1 MKENNLSEKAAE
13 EEDGGRGG
21 GEEESACWVSRT
33 LQHVI
38 SVETDKETLTMI
50 NQHPANLNIFNSE
63 RHIEHNQHLSDHQN
77 LSPRRSKHKQISKQL
92 SNLKRRMEQL
102 ENNFVER
109 AGYRPSQAD
118 KMTDPEMLCLATE
131 QNRLK
136 KEIRNLKE
144 NVEMKEG
151 EKSKR
156 RETNNRNIDDIQ
168 QSLSGIEKKL
178 EENRNLKARPSDLDL
193 MSIEQIIDEKL
204 DIQTLL
210 LDFERIHG
218 HPETK
223 EEKEAMK
230 ELYERYRALKM
241 IVRRSQSARS
251 RQVSSDLVSIPE
263 DESLP
268 LTLASP
274 PHRIVLSLS
283 SLCHSQA
290 SSSLTSSLSVS
301 KHDMDLPNMER
312 ADREDQ
318 NWQSLPRSVLI
329 ITDNILPSY
338 INICSGRD

>member
-1 MKENNLSEKAAE
+1 M
-13 EEDGGRGG
+13 
-21 GEEESACWVSRT
+21 
-33 LQHVI
+33 
-38 SVETDKETLTMI
+38 
-50 NQHPANLNIFNSE
+50 F
-63 RHIEHNQHLSDHQN
+63 
-77 LSPRRSKHKQISKQL
+77 
-92 SNLKRRMEQL
+92 
-102 ENNFVER
+102 
-109 AGYRPSQAD
+109 
-118 KMTDPEMLCLATE
+118 CLVTE

-144 NVEMKEG
+144 NVEMKES
-151 EKSKR
+151 EKNKR
-156 RETNNRNIDDIQ
+156 RENNNRNIDDIQ
-168 QSLSGIEKKL
+168 ESLSGIEKKL

-318 NWQSLPRSVLI
+318 NWQSLPRSVLVF
-329 ITDNILPSY
+329 TNNILYSY

>member
-1 MKENNLSEKAAE
+1 
-13 EEDGGRGG
+13 
-21 GEEESACWVSRT
+21 
-33 LQHVI
+33 
-38 SVETDKETLTMI
+38 
-50 NQHPANLNIFNSE
+50 
-63 RHIEHNQHLSDHQN
+63 
-77 LSPRRSKHKQISKQL
+77 
-92 SNLKRRMEQL
+92 
-102 ENNFVER
+102 
-109 AGYRPSQAD
+109 
-118 KMTDPEMLCLATE
+118 MTDPEMLCLATE

-241 IVRRSQSARS
+241 MVKRSQSARS

-283 SLCHSQA
+283 SLSSLCQSQA
-290 SSSLTSSLSVS
+290 SSSLTSLSSTLTVS
-301 KHDMDLPNMER
+301 KHDMDLPDMER
-312 ADREDQ
+312 
-318 NWQSLPRSVLI
+318 
-329 ITDNILPSY
+329 
-338 INICSGRD
+338 

>member
-1 MKENNLSEKAAE
+1 M
-13 EEDGGRGG
+13 
-21 GEEESACWVSRT
+21 ES
-33 LQHVI
+33 
-38 SVETDKETLTMI
+38 
-50 NQHPANLNIFNSE
+50 
-63 RHIEHNQHLSDHQN
+63 
-77 LSPRRSKHKQISKQL
+77 
-92 SNLKRRMEQL
+92 
-102 ENNFVER
+102 NFVQR

-118 KMTDPEMLCLATE
+118 KMTDPEMLRLVTE

-318 NWQSLPRSVLI
+318 NWQSLPRSVLV